1 MDRCHITGSL
11 KILHEIAFRL
21 CESVIHK
28 INFMLRLGP
37 MLVKSIYA
45 YKNIQRD
52 KKYEFKALLVPRILC
67 KQYSTALRKF
77 K

>member
-1 MDRCHITGSL
+1 
-11 KILHEIAFRL
+11 
-21 CESVIHK
+21 VIHK

-52 KKYEFKALLVPRILC
+52 KKYEFKALLVPSILC